1 VGKLKYLFQP
11 LRIGSMEVKNRVM
24 MPAMGIGFLDEEGC
38 VTSQLIEFYSER
50 ARSEPGMIMPS
61 AIPVQP
67 LGANNPNML
76 RMVPIW
82 DDKTL
87 HGLERMVA
95 AVHTYDV
102 RFGAQLLHMGIRSGQ
117 EETVGPSAVLAA
129 DGVYGNLP
137 REMSR
142 NEIKECIKAF
152 GAAAERCVKAG
163 FDFVEIHAAHG
174 YLISQF
180 LTPYY
185 NRRTDEYGGDFN
197 NRIRFLLEIIHEVRV
212 RLGSEI
218 PIGVRIN
225 GDDFIQE
232 GRWTAAELCRLFGFE
247 EPTDFPQE
255 GGWTLAQLCRLA
267 PILEEA
273 SVDYLNI
280 TTGVSYDHTVP
291 PIYREQGEF
300 AYISEEVK
308 KHVSIPVVIRGR
320 IKNPIMADDIVGKG
334 KADMVAMG
342 RAQIADAEMVEKAR
356 KGDIAEIRLCI
367 ADCRGCSEGI
377 LRYGEISCA
386 VNPRVGR
393 EYLIKDVEGGKI
405 AAAKRVLVAGAG
417 CAGLEAARRAAL
429 AGHRVILC
437 ESRGWIGGQL
447 RLAAMIPKRQEMGD
461 IMPWYERQLNKLG
474 VEIRLNTLVD
484 DDLLSQIG
492 PDVLVIATGSL
503 PEVPL
508 GYIKGLENIKDIELV
523 MADELLEEQ
532 LLTGDNVLVVGGDQI
547 GLQVADYLSERHKK
561 VYVAERG
568 AQFAEK
574 MAFQDRA
581 YLVGRIIDKAVE
593 RRARVNSVEILAND
607 EVWMVYDDARERLP
621 RVDTIVLASDRRPNI
636 FLAEVA
642 EKRGIETQI
651 IGDASGVTGED
662 QGTVLSAVAS
672 GYEVGRQV

>member
-1 VGKLKYLFQP
+1 VQKLKHLFQP
-11 LRIGSMEVKNRVM
+11 LKIGTMEVKNRIV
-24 MPAMGIGFLDEEGC
+24 MPAMGVGFGFDEEGC
-38 VTSQLIEFYSER
+38 VTPQLTEFLVDR
-50 ARSEPGMIMPS
+50 ARSGPAMIVASGGAVDELGSPDPSILCILRLWEDKVVPSLERMVRAVHEYDVKIGIQIGHMGLQGVREVVVGPS
-61 AIPVQP
+61 AIPGLSG
-67 LGANNPNML
+67 LGN
-76 RMVPIW
+76 
-82 DDKTL
+82 
-87 HGLERMVA
+87 VA
-95 AVHTYDV
+95 
-102 RFGAQLLHMGIRSGQ
+102 
-117 EETVGPSAVLAA
+117 
-129 DGVYGNLP
+129 
-137 REMSR
+137 REMNR
-142 NEIKECIKAF
+142 EEIKACVKSF
-152 GAAAERCVKAG
+152 GTVAGRCVTAG
-163 FDFVEIHAAHG
+163 LDFVEIHAAHG
-174 YLISQF
+174 YLISEF
-180 LTPYY
+180 LTPFY
-185 NRRTDEYGGDFN
+185 NRRVDEYGGSFD
-197 NRIRFLLEIIHEVRV
+197 NRVRFLLEVVDEVRV
-212 RLGSEI
+212 MVGDEF

-225 GDDFIQE
+225 GDDFIK
-232 GRWTAAELCRLFGFE
+232 E
-247 EPTDFPQE
+247 ER
-255 GGWTLAQLCRLA
+255 WTLADLCRLA
-267 PILEEA
+267 PILERRSVNYLSISGGVYA
-273 SVDYLNI
+273 SMHLIIPSMYVD
-280 TTGVSYDHTVP
+280 
-291 PIYREQGEF
+291 QG
-300 AYISEEVK
+300 ALVCHSEEVK

-320 IKNPIMADDIVGKG
+320 IKNPIMADEIVREG
-334 KADMVAMG
+334 KADLVAMG
-342 RAQIADAEMVEKAR
+342 RAQMADPEMVKKAREAQIADIRPCLAE
-356 KGDIAEIRLCI
+356 
-367 ADCRGCSEGI
+367 CRGCSGA
-377 LRYGEISCA
+377 LFRSGQASCC
-386 VNPRVGR
+386 VNPRIGR
-393 EYLIKDVEGGKI
+393 EYLIKDVEGEKI

-429 AGHRVILC
+429 AGHIVILC

-461 IMPWYERQLNKLG
+461 IIPWYERQLNKLG